1 MSVYQIT
8 ATGKS
13 PSSVK
18 VPPVCVKKEKVS
30 GFKGVLQLSVSG
42 RKLQCVCKRERKEE
56 NTGRRAEMISKQ
68 QQQQHKA
75 PV

>member
-1 MSVYQIT
+1 MCGYAPKTRMSVYQIT

-42 RKLQCVCKRERKEE
+42 RKLQCVCKRQEKRKTREGE
-56 NTGRRAEMISKQ
+56 QK
-68 QQQQHKA
+68 
-75 PV
+75 

>member
-42 RKLQCVCKRERKEE
+42 RKLQCVCKRDKKRGKHGKESRNDIE
-56 NTGRRAEMISKQ
+56 A
-68 QQQQHKA
+68 A
-75 PV
+75 AAAA